1 MMIPVDE
8 ALGRIFENLPP
19 PVTEKIDSLAA
30 YGRVLAES
38 LAAASEI
45 PPFSKSAVD
54 GYAVRS
60 ADMSTVP
67 AELRCVGES
76 RAGAGSR
83 STLEPCEAIPTMTG
97 APVPAGADAV
107 QMIEKTRRSA
117 DGARVV
123 ILKAVH
129 PGENIIP
136 AGSQASAGEVV
147 LETGRYIGPAEAA
160 ILAMF
165 GRRELQVFRKPRV
178 ALAATGDELV
188 EADQAPGPDQ
198 IRNSN
203 VTSLTAQLRPLGL
216 EPEYLGIARDD
227 KARIRRVVLEGLCR
241 DVLILTGGVSV
252 GTYDFVGEILREIG
266 LEVIFSGVAIRP
278 GKPTVF
284 ARQADRLVFGL
295 PGNPIS
301 TLVSF
306 ELFVR
311 PALERICGLASTGLY
326 RVHGRLLFE
335 VKHKADR
342 TSYLPAWISWND
354 EGWAV
359 RPLLWKGSSDIIGFS
374 RANGLFVLP
383 RETKSIAR
391 GGQVEVLL
399 LPDFLQRSARQEG

>member
-1 MMIPVDE
+1 MIPVDE
-8 ALGRIFENLPP
+8 ALGRILEDLPQ
-19 PVTEKIDSLAA
+19 PVAEKIDSLAA
-30 YGRVLAES
+30 CGRVLAEDV
-38 LAAASEI
+38 AAATEI
-45 PPFSKSAVD
+45 PPFSRSAVD

-60 ADMSTVP
+60 ADVSTVP
-67 AELRCVGES
+67 AELKCVGES

-83 STLEPCEAIPTMTG
+83 STLEPCQAIPTMTG
-97 APVPAGADAV
+97 APIPAGADAV
-107 QMIEKTRRSA
+107 QMIEMTRRSA

-129 PGENIIP
+129 PGENVIP
-136 AGSQASAGEVV
+136 AGSQASAGDVV

-160 ILAMF
+160 ILATF

-188 EADQAPGPDQ
+188 EPDQAPGPDQ

-203 VTSLTAQLRPLGL
+203 VTSLTAQLRRLGL

-227 KARIRRVVLEGLCR
+227 KFQIRRVVLEGLRR

-252 GTYDFVGEILREIG
+252 GAYDFVGEIIQEIG
-266 LEVIFSGVAIRP
+266 LEVIFSGVAVRP

-284 ARQADRLVFGL
+284 GRQAGRLVFGL

-301 TLVSF
+301 TFVSF

-326 RVHGRLLFE
+326 RVHGRLLSQ

-342 TSYLPAWISWND
+342 TSYLPAWISWD
-354 EGWAV
+354 GEGWAV

-374 RANGLFVLP
+374 RANSLFILP
-383 RETKSIAR
+383 REKKLIAE

-399 LPDFLQRSARQEG
+399 LPDFLKRSACQEG